1 MKSIFRFTSN
11 SWTMRIVAI
20 LTILYIGVSLLFE
33 EELSVSSVVIFI
45 LTFTYFVYSFGKT
58 SNYRGKSDQ

>member
-1 MKSIFRFTSN
+1 
-11 SWTMRIVAI
+11 MRIVAI